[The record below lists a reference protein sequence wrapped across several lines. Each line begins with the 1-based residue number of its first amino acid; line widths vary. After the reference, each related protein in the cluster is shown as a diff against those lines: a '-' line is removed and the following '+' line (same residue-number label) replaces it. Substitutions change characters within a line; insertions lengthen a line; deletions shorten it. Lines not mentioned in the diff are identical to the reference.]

1 MTRSTLFRLV
11 SNVGFRA
18 RSAGRDAC
26 LGDGMTARPLLL
38 TSIALAF
45 AFACGGEATEPTPT
59 PTSTPD
65 RSGDA
70 APEGLHRLCPDAG
83 CVPGLECVTAA
94 GPEGELSTCEIRCE
108 DDVACPD
115 GLRCNLPP
123 VVPDSL
129 PYICVE

>member
-18 RSAGRDAC
+18 RSLR
-26 LGDGMTARPLLL
+26 DGMTARPLLL
-38 TSIALAF
+38 TSIALAYAF
-45 AFACGGEATEPTPT
+45 ALACGGEATDSTPT
-59 PTSTPD
+59 PGATPTPD

-70 APEGLHRLCPDAG
+70 ALEGLHRLCPDAG
-83 CVPGLECVTAA
+83 CAPGLECVTAA

-108 DDVACPD
+108 DDVGCPD